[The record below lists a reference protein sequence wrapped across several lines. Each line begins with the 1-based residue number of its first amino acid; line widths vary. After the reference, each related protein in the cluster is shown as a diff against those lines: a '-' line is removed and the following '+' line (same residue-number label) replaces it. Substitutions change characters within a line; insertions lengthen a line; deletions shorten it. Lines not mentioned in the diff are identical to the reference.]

1 MNRDSEC
8 HLAFRESHDFKLRR
22 GPAAAR
28 PARDPPLK
36 FSRLQWQ
43 FLRQGT
49 ASGTVAVTGAEW
61 REPTVVPDSRLEEL
75 ESAAMLC
82 LFIVTV
88 IQSQ

>member
-8 HLAFRESHDFKLRR
+8 HSVFRESHDLRR

-49 ASGTVAVTGAEW
+49 GTVAVTGAEW
-61 REPTVVPDSRLEEL
+61 REPTVLNPEHALGP
-75 ESAAMLC
+75 
-82 LFIVTV
+82 
-88 IQSQ
+88 